1 MNKINLF
8 IFIFILLVSCTTDE
22 SKKRKRIYQIEDT
35 TIKVKEE
42 HRISDSSII
51 KEKVIVNDSLDSSLS
66 LPSYYDYE
74 SVALLYLKQHIGIVY
89 NEELYNKYI
98 DSNRNKLM
106 KLIEEYDQRK
116 NIKIDSNKWN

>member
-1 MNKINLF
+1 M
-8 IFIFILLVSCTTDE
+8 VSCTTDE